1 MKKLQKIR
9 NKAQK
14 LADHGETQVWLLASP
29 AEAEQ
34 LAHGHVPVDIERQAK
49 KALVAIM
56 ELIANGR

>member
-1 MKKLQKIR
+1 MKKVKE
-9 NKAQK
+9 KAKK
-14 LADHGETQVWLLASP
+14 LADQGETQVWLLASP

-49 KALVAIM
+49 KALAAIM